1 MPEGDTALAAK
12 GAAVLVLY
20 DESEK
25 SEAKG
30 NAAQA
35 ELKIPA
41 LKAGA
46 VVLVSA
52 SGSSAYRSGGGVNAG
67 IILSLAI
74 DDAVV
79 ARDDSFEGTAS
90 NIGFRSSASHTF
102 YLAASKPATIR
113 AKVDHYG
120 TGSADNEDTKVS
132 LCVIAIA
139 ARKA

>member
-1 MPEGDTALAAK
+1 MQDGDSALAAK
-12 GAAVLVLY
+12 AAPVLVLY
-20 DESEK
+20 DETEK

-41 LKAGA
+41 LRSDA
-46 VVLVSA
+46 VVVASA

-67 IILSLAI
+67 IILSLVI
-74 DDAVV
+74 DDSVV
-79 ARDDSFEGTAS
+79 ARDDSFEGTSS

-102 YLAASKPATIR
+102 YLAANKPAAIR

-132 LCVIAIA
+132 LSVIAIA
-139 ARKA
+139 ARKP